1 MHFFQPLQNG
11 MQGSMEEIRGLS
23 LEVMNESFGSTVLN
37 PAALQLLPDLRGVPS
52 NHTALA

>member
-1 MHFFQPLQNG
+1 
-11 MQGSMEEIRGLS
+11 MEIDLS
-23 LEVMNESFGSTVLN
+23 LEVMNESFGVTVLM